1 MPMDVKTHVALG
13 LDRPTPMEVNG
24 RSNHDIGP
32 SLNHAGDTPYHPCPE
47 AFPDES
53 IAPGTTI
60 KHSRLDPVAHLP
72 GHDCATCSCTRPPTT
87 TRSDP
92 PR

>member
-32 SLNHAGDTPYHPCPE
+32 SLNHPGDAPYHPCPE
-47 AFPDES
+47 AFPDNRSHE
-53 IAPGTTI
+53 APRRA
-60 KHSRLDPVAHLP
+60 HRLDSVAHLP
-72 GHDCATCSCTRPPTT
+72 RHGSRPL
-87 TRSDP
+87 RLHAGQ
-92 PR
+92 PRHEYALPH